1 MQYTGSSYDGEYNKG
16 RLEGSGKYSFSTGT
30 TYEGSLNN
38 GMFHG
43 KGTLFFPN
51 GSKYIADWE
60 NGFAQK
66 GTYIFAD
73 GLKFEE
79 RDWDYC
85 DGFDR
90 RFYTEVCNGLKPA
103 GRSQITDKTAEDVEE
118 GLYDV
123 GDGVYDP
130 ESRVVHDYHG
140 NFLRNA
146 DDDEHDWIIKTCR
159 KGLDEVTG
167 FIRGWD
173 GISGPPPKLVDIPEE
188 N

>member
-73 GLKFEE
+73 GLKVSFNLSVI
-79 RDWDYC
+79 RAIFFLIIHLTYLFYSLKRGTGITAMASIDDFTLKYAT
-85 DGFDR
+85 DSNR
-90 RFYTEVCNGLKPA
+90 R
-103 GRSQITDKTAEDVEE
+103 ED
-118 GLYDV
+118 
-123 GDGVYDP
+123 
-130 ESRVVHDYHG
+130 
-140 NFLRNA
+140 
-146 DDDEHDWIIKTCR
+146 
-159 KGLDEVTG
+159 
-167 FIRGWD
+167 
-173 GISGPPPKLVDIPEE
+173 PK
-188 N
+188 